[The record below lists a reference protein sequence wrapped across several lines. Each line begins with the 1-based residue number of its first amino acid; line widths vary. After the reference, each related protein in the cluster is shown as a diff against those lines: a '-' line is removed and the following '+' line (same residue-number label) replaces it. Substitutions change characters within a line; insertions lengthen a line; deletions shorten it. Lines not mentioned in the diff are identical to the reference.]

1 MSELRQILLRQL
13 SRVRQ
18 HYEQAEAT
26 MRTLPLANPN
36 LTVRALPQGWVNL
49 RSDEV
54 SGQALLA
61 GIIAPWC
68 INALLLPLV
77 WPLSW
82 PHHTGGEVTV
92 TLPGG
97 EFVFLTSDAG
107 FLSLSLLSEPR
118 TLADQP
124 AAEVFLKEALR
135 LLAQSDAE
143 EASDESGPTASRG
156 LSRRG
161 LLGVS

>member
-1 MSELRQILLRQL
+1 MSELRQILLCQL

-18 HYEQAEAT
+18 HYERAAAT
-26 MRTLPLANPN
+26 MCTLPLANPN
-36 LTVRALPQGWVNL
+36 LTVRALPQGWVYL

-54 SGQALLA
+54 TERALLA
-61 GIIAPWC
+61 GIITPWC

-82 PHHTGGEVTV
+82 PRHTGGEVTV
-92 TLPGG
+92 ALPGG

-118 TLADQP
+118 TLADQT
-124 AAEVFLKEALR
+124 AAEVLLKEALR
-135 LLAQSDAE
+135 LLAQSDE
-143 EASDESGPTASRG
+143 MEKIPTAPQG